1 MTQTRRSALSA
12 VAAALM
18 AAPALAG
25 LHAPQA
31 ATALTPAD
39 LTARAREALAPGGR
53 IEALIDELAADGR
66 FSGAVLGAVEG
77 RPLLAKAWGQAD
89 RATGAANTV
98 DTRFNIAS
106 MGKLF
111 TTVGIAQLME
121 AGKLTLSDRL
131 AAHLPD
137 VSPAIAD
144 VTIEQLLLHSSGL
157 GSYFGAPDWNARRA
171 WIRTVADYRAMIDER
186 PQFTPGERYEY
197 SNSGFI
203 LLGAVIERLT
213 GQDFYTA
220 MQERVFAPAGM
231 TRTGYPTLDETG
243 DLAVPYTNG
252 CFARPPSVCTPGDWV
267 DARPTSGVRG
277 GPAGGGAST
286 VRDLHAFTE
295 ALKTGRLIRP
305 ETLAL
310 FTAERGKMT
319 RQGGPMDA
327 WGLGFGRQTVH
338 GLQTWGHNG
347 GTPGAAGQ
355 LDVFETAPITLI
367 VLVNQDPAQRP
378 GTAMMRRAV
387 APPGWTPPPP
397 PPGAGGPVMVRPGG

>member
-1 MTQTRRSALSA
+1 MTQTRRTTLTAL
-12 VAAALM
+12 AALL

-25 LHAPQA
+25 LRSSQE
-31 ATALTPAD
+31 ATALTPAE
-39 LTARAREALAPGGR
+39 LTTRAREALAPGGR

-77 RPLLAKAWGQAD
+77 KPLLTKAWGQAD
-89 RATGAANTV
+89 RATGAPNTA
-98 DTRFNIAS
+98 DTRFNMAS

-111 TTVGIAQLME
+111 TTVGVAQLME
-121 AGKLTLSDRL
+121 AGKLALNDRL

-137 VSPAIAD
+137 VNPAIAD
-144 VTIEQLLLHSSGL
+144 VTIEQLLTHSSGL
-157 GSYFGAPDWNARRA
+157 GSYFAAPGWNERRA
-171 WIRTVADYRAMIDER
+171 AIRTLADYRAMIDER

-220 MQERVFAPAGM
+220 MQERVFGPAGM
-231 TRTGYPTLDETG
+231 TRTGYPTLEET

-286 VRDLHAFTE
+286 VRDLHAFAE
-295 ALKTGRLIRP
+295 ALKTGRLIRS

-319 RQGGPMDA
+319 RQGGPIDA
-327 WGLGFGRQTVH
+327 YGLGFGRQTVH
-338 GLQTWGHNG
+338 GLPTWGHNG
-347 GTPGAAGQ
+347 GTPGS
-355 LDVFETAPITLI
+355 
-367 VLVNQDPAQRP
+367 
-378 GTAMMRRAV
+378 
-387 APPGWTPPPP
+387 GW
-397 PPGAGGPVMVRPGG
+397 VRP

>member
-1 MTQTRRSALSA
+1 
-12 VAAALM
+12 M

-25 LHAPQA
+25 LRRPQE
-31 ATALTPAD
+31 ATALTPAE
-39 LTARAREALAPGGR
+39 LTGRAREALAPGGR
-53 IEALIDELAADGR
+53 IEALIDELALQGR

-77 RPLLAKAWGQAD
+77 EPVLARAWGLAD
-89 RATGAANTV
+89 RATAAANTV
-98 DTRFNIAS
+98 DTRYNIAS
-106 MGKLF
+106 IGKLF
-111 TTVGIAQLME
+111 TTVGVAQLME
-121 AGKLTLSDRL
+121 AGKLALDDRL

-137 VSPAIAD
+137 IAPAVAD
-144 VTIEQLLLHSSGL
+144 VTIAQLLTHSSGL
-157 GSYFGAPDWNARRA
+157 GSYFAAPDWNERRA
-171 WIRTVADYRAMIDER
+171 SIRTVADYRALIDER
-186 PQFTPGERYEY
+186 SQFAPGERYEY

-213 GQDFYTA
+213 GQDFYSA

-231 TRTGYPTLDETG
+231 TRTGYPTLDEAD

-267 DARPTSGVRG
+267 DAHPTSGVRG

-295 ALKTGRLIRP
+295 ALKSGRLIRP

-310 FTAERGKMT
+310 FTAERGRMA

-327 WGLGFGRQTVH
+327 YGLGFGRLTVH
-338 GLQTWGHNG
+338 GLPTWGHNG

-355 LDVFETAPITLI
+355 VDVFETAPITLI

-397 PPGAGGPVMVRPGG
+397 APGGGPAPVRPGG